1 MRCLGKIL
9 GIWRALSMGINHA
22 GRCRKGYCS
31 YCSLVTPKKVEKV
44 WTNELP
50 CILNLYTVYHI
61 IYIYIITYKFRDV
74 FTSKWV
80 AWSQWSA
87 MRIRPFFSYIYKFWT
102 SPGTPLWLFGASKWI
117 HVAFFSQAQFST
129 WTMESGSSNS
139 ILEQLRL
146 HILGMIIHELA
157 QKMSGNSFQYL
168 KMTALPLSKSV
179 IEFLLGPAVVI
190 PTVWASDLP
199 GSFLEW

>member
-1 MRCLGKIL
+1 
-9 GIWRALSMGINHA
+9 
-22 GRCRKGYCS
+22 
-31 YCSLVTPKKVEKV
+31 
-44 WTNELP
+44 
-50 CILNLYTVYHI
+50 
-61 IYIYIITYKFRDV
+61 
-74 FTSKWV
+74 
-80 AWSQWSA
+80 

-199 GSFLEW
+199 GPFWSDRLGSLDRAIHQLYTWWYDPYIHIHICTTSIRLIFARYIYIYVHYLIHYIICSFHSNNNNNTDDMHNPS

>member
-1 MRCLGKIL
+1 MNK
-9 GIWRALSMGINHA
+9 WVAM
-22 GRCRKGYCS
+22 
-31 YCSLVTPKKVEKV
+31 
-44 WTNELP
+44 
-50 CILNLYTVYHI
+50 HI
-61 IYIYIITYKFRDV
+61 KSIHCVSYIYIITYKFRDV

-179 IEFLLGPAVVI
+179 INWI
-190 PTVWASDLP
+190 PSWPGSGNPHRLSLRPVW
-199 GSFLEW
+199 SFLEW